1 MTKFLTVVCF
11 SMIASAAKAQVDT
24 ASISAKLNSI
34 KNLKN
39 NVVCLLTKDGKTIY
53 KKESADFNGKTQ
65 KSIGAASQWLTA
77 ALVMTYVQ
85 EGKLSL
91 DDKVTDYIP
100 LYAKYSKSYI
110 TIRHCL
116 THNTGIESDFNVNKL
131 FQKGK
136 FKTLEEEAIH
146 FASKREIESN
156 PGTEF
161 NYSNVGF
168 NLVGRILE
176 IISKKG
182 FDRIMQDRILR
193 PCGMR
198 GSTFTN
204 EDYNSATDPTSGAR
218 STANDLT
225 NFLTMLINK
234 GKFNNKQVLSE
245 ESVNTLLT
253 LAPEQSMKNVPTAV
267 QGANYI
273 PGGWAIQNDG
283 KGKAQSATSPSLSG
297 TWPIV
302 DLCRGYS
309 LVLMT
314 SRMQNPPPKEFYLD
328 LKSIVDQGLQCK

>member
-1 MTKFLTVVCF
+1 MMGIRAT
-11 SMIASAAKAQVDT
+11 AQVDT
-24 ASISAKLNSI
+24 AALSAKLNSI

-39 NVVCLLTKDGKTIY
+39 NVVCLLTKDGKIIY
-53 KKESADFNGKTQ
+53 KRESPDFSVKTPQ
-65 KSIGAASQWLTA
+65 PIGATSQWLTA

-100 LYAKYSKSYI
+100 LYAKYSKNYI

-116 THNTGIESDFNVNKL
+116 THNTGIESDFNMNKL

-146 FASKREIESN
+146 FASKREIETN

-161 NYSNVGF
+161 KYSNVGF

-176 IISKKG
+176 VITKKG
-182 FDRIMQDRILR
+182 FDRIMQDRLLR

-225 NFLTMLINK
+225 NFMTMLINK
-234 GKFNNKQVLSE
+234 GKFNNKQILTE
-245 ESVNTLLT
+245 ESINTLLT
-253 LAPEQSMKNVPTAV
+253 LAGEQTMKNIPVSI
-267 QGANYI
+267 QGLNYVM
-273 PGGWAIQNDG
+273 GSWAIDQDG

-309 LVLMT
+309 LVLIT
-314 SRMQNPPPKEFYLD
+314 SPMQNPPAKDFYLD
-328 LKSIVDQGLQCK
+328 MKSIVDQGIQCK